1 MNKIQEVANQVC
13 SSKEDA
19 IKFLKSAGII
29 NKNGKLKRIYKN
41 GKA

>member
-1 MNKIQEVANQVC
+1 MKKIQEVANQVC
-13 SSKEDA
+13 SSEEA